1 MNSFKLLL
9 IMSLVSL
16 GACKARQHDEAGLLT
31 SGDENPNEETVALGG
46 NYSLLCLPDNK
57 ASTDAS
63 ESFLVT
69 VKGAENPKDEAQ
81 PILVTVDVARSGKED
96 RLFTDVKGRGAIV
109 KDRSIF
115 LGFETGVLTAEL
127 SATEPGGETFTGV
140 ISIASFTDGAQVKC
154 QVRELVAVVQ

>member
-1 MNSFKLLL
+1 MKSLKILLVL
-9 IMSLVSL
+9 TVIALT
-16 GACKARQHDEAGLLT
+16 ACKARQPDEAGLFS
-31 SGDENPNEETVALGG
+31 SGDDNPNDEMVALGG

-69 VKGAENPKDEAQ
+69 VKGAENPQDEAQ

-109 KDRSIF
+109 KNRSIF
-115 LGFETGVLTAEL
+115 LGFETGVLTADL
-127 SATEPGGETFTGV
+127 STTEPGGETFTGV

-154 QVRELVAVVQ
+154 QVRELVAVLQ

>member
-1 MNSFKLLL
+1 MDQIKIFIALLA
-9 IMSLVSL
+9 VTL
-16 GACKARQHDEAGLLT
+16 GACKARQHDEAGLLSSDT
-31 SGDENPNEETVALGG
+31 EKANEETLALGG
-46 NYSLLCLPDNK
+46 NYSLLCIPDNK
-57 ASTDAS
+57 VSTDAS

-69 VKGAENPKDEAQ
+69 VKGAENPKDESQ
-81 PILVTVDVARSGKED
+81 PILVTIDVARSGQED
-96 RLFTDVKGRGAIV
+96 RLFTDVKGRGAIA

-127 SATEPGGETFTGV
+127 SSVEPESETFTGV

>member
-1 MNSFKLLL
+1 MRSFKILLVL
-9 IMSLVSL
+9 TLMSLE
-16 GACKARQHDEAGLLT
+16 GCKARQHDEAGLLS
-31 SGDENPNEETVALGG
+31 SGEKDVNEETVALGG
-46 NYSLLCLPDNK
+46 NYSLLCLPDNN

-69 VKGAENPKDEAQ
+69 VKGAENPQDEAQ
-81 PILVTVDVARSGKED
+81 PILVTIDVARSGKED

-115 LGFETGVLTAEL
+115 LGFETGVLTADL
-127 SATEPGGETFTGV
+127 SAVEPGGETYTGV

-154 QVRELVAVVQ
+154 QVRELFAVLQ